1 MITIINAVPLKTWH
15 VIVFP
20 ILILLVGL
28 IVGFF
33 LARLFFKKYL
43 EKNPPVNE
51 QMIRVMMQQMGR
63 TPSERQ
69 VRQVMASMNQHKPEN
84 TKKEKK
90 KKEKKVKE

>member
-1 MITIINAVPLKTWH
+1 MITIINAVTLKTWH

-43 EKNPPVNE
+43 EKKS
-51 QMIRVMMQQMGR
+51 
-63 TPSERQ
+63 TC
-69 VRQVMASMNQHKPEN
+69 
-84 TKKEKK
+84 
-90 KKEKKVKE
+90 